1 MMFLTMTTNALRATQ
16 KEKARQA
23 IAAFQAF
30 NILRTKKLNKK
41 STQKLFERQATKGAN
56 KSFPKNFLS
65 SKSKLGQDAFSQK
78 QSFLSNKNAAQEGV
92 YSQATLKNQ
101 RLKESSQNLFA
112 RFLAQTLIKNK
123 AIKIFLSFIIVVTLL
138 FIAPPPAHTQEAA
151 DNTQT
156 QAPTDGDATQGDK
169 DEVHEGG
176 DEDEEEKDEVQ
187 GGGKYQTNAAG
198 DQFIRIALMP
208 NFPIN
213 FDDKLYVGA
222 AAQIGYY
229 RFLTWWLGLGA
240 ELMVGY
246 NPTKGSNS
254 LAFIPLTVGVI
265 FQPYIWRFEF
275 PFTVSVGLAFETC
288 ENKKYFP
295 GFASKTEFDVYYR
308 INDSWSVGLGYEAWY
323 LPQWNPTTKGAD
335 NDYGIFMSVLVAARY
350 HF

>member
-1 MMFLTMTTNALRATQ
+1 MTKIKKSSALCA
-16 KEKARQA
+16 
-23 IAAFQAF
+23 
-30 NILRTKKLNKK
+30 KKLFPKK
-41 STQKLFERQATKGAN
+41 SL
-56 KSFPKNFLS
+56 
-65 SKSKLGQDAFSQK
+65 
-78 QSFLSNKNAAQEGV
+78 
-92 YSQATLKNQ
+92 
-101 RLKESSQNLFA
+101 
-112 RFLAQTLIKNK
+112 
-123 AIKIFLSFIIVVTLL
+123 TLL
-138 FIAPPPAHTQEAA
+138 LAALISVFATSAIFSEITKQDEGEISQDVMGGKDPNEIAEDQETREQEREE
-151 DNTQT
+151 N
-156 QAPTDGDATQGDK
+156 GDK

-176 DEDEEEKDEVQ
+176 DDEDEKDEVQ
-187 GGGKYQTNAAG
+187 PGKYQTNAAG
-198 DQFIRIALMP
+198 DQFIRIGLMP

-213 FDDKLYVGA
+213 FDDKMYVGA

-229 RFLTWWLGLGA
+229 RFLTSWLALGA

-246 NPTKGSNS
+246 NPTKGNNS
-254 LAFIPLTVGVI
+254 FAFIPLTVGVI

-335 NDYGIFMSVLVAARY
+335 NDYGIFMSVLAAARY